1 MKEIRRQIL
10 AGERALFYGKDLHI
24 TESTFQDGESPLKH
38 SQNIRLTNCLF
49 KWKYP
54 LWYSQNIRLAG
65 CTLFTTARAGIW
77 YTYDIEIDDCVIEA
91 PKTFRRSSGIKLTDV
106 AMPNAAETLWNCTDV
121 SLKNVTAQ
129 GAYFGMG
136 SKNVT
141 CENFTLTGD
150 YCFDGA
156 QDITIRNARLLSKDS
171 FWNSQNVTVYDSFI
185 SGEYLGW
192 NSENL
197 TFVNCTIESLQGL
210 CYIKNLKMTN
220 CTLLNT
226 TLAFEYSS
234 VEADIRG
241 KIDSVL
247 NPSSGTIKAEHID
260 TLLIEPDRVDPKKTK
275 IICTEQA
282 DAV

>member
-1 MKEIRRQIL
+1 MKEIRRQIFT
-10 AGERALFYGKDLHI
+10 GERALFFGKDLRI
-24 TESTFQDGESPLKH
+24 TESTFEDGESPLKH
-38 SQNIRLTNCLF
+38 SENVTLKTCLF

-54 LWYSQNIRLAG
+54 LWYGKNVRVND
-65 CTLFTTARAGIW
+65 CTLFATARAGIW
-77 YTYDIEIDDCVIEA
+77 YTRNIAMRDCVIEA
-91 PKTFRRSSGIKLTDV
+91 PKTFRRSNGIKLINV
-106 AMPNAAETLWNCTDV
+106 AMPNAAETLWNCENVT
-121 SLKNVTAQ
+121 LQNVTAQ
-129 GAYFGMG
+129 GAYFAMG
-136 SKNVT
+136 SRNVT

-156 QDITIRNARLLSKDS
+156 QDVTVRNARMLSKDS
-171 FWNSQNVTVYDSFI
+171 FWNSKNVTVYDSFI

-197 TFVNCTIESLQGL
+197 TFVNCTVESLQGL
-210 CYIKNLKMTN
+210 CYIKNLKMIN

-226 TLAFEYSS
+226 TLAFEYST

-247 NPSSGTIKAEHID
+247 NPQSGTVTAEHID
-260 TLLIEPDRVDPKKTK
+260 TLIIEQDRVDPKKTK
-275 IICTEQA
+275 IICTERA